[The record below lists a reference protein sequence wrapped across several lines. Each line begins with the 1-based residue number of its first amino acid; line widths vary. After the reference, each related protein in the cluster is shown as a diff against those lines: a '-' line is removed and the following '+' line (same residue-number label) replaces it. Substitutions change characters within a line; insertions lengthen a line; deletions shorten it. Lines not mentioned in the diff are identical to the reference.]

1 MIVLSN
7 ISTWQVYPEEIAK
20 RAGLN
25 YRTVLK
31 HFEKLKQAGYLRE
44 IKVSFGRGTG
54 SRIFRFFSDRKISE
68 FSFQIMQE
76 RLFDELRSQG
86 FQV

>member
-20 RAGLN
+20 RAGLS

-44 IKVSFGRGTG
+44 IKVSFGRRAG

-76 RLFDELRSQG
+76 RLFSELRSQG
-86 FQV
+86 LQV

>member
-1 MIVLSN
+1 MMVVLAN
-7 ISTWQVYPEEIAK
+7 HPNWQVYPEEIAK

-31 HFEKLKQAGYLRE
+31 HFDKLKQAGYLRE

-76 RLFDELRSQG
+76 RLFAELRAQG
-86 FQV
+86 L

>member
-20 RAGLN
+20 RSDLN

-44 IKVSFGRGTG
+44 IKVSFGRGAG

-76 RLFDELRSQG
+76 RLFSELRSQG
-86 FQV
+86 LQV